1 MPKVAPTP
9 EANSLDAGGSV
20 RAVER
25 ALQLVEIVA
34 KSRTPLSI
42 TDLSKALAL
51 APSTIH
57 RLLQT
62 LVAQGYVIQ
71 YPQTKRYGVG
81 RTVSEIGR
89 AFLLRH
95 DLSGRSTPHLE
106 ALVAATGETANLASL
121 YGTSAIY
128 LNQVEGPSMVRIRH
142 ALGSAAPLHASA
154 MGKVFLADFSP
165 AMLTDA
171 LEHSSLER
179 FTERTITNRAKLE
192 RDLAQTRKRGYA
204 VDDEELEPGVRC
216 IAAPVRGSSGLVI
229 SAIGISGPTSRI
241 TDERLIELE
250 TLVLEAADR
259 LSSGIREP

>member
-1 MPKVAPTP
+1 MAKILEPT
-9 EANSLDAGGSV
+9 ETNSIDAAGSV

-25 ALQLVEIVA
+25 ALQLVELIA
-34 KSRTPLSI
+34 KSRIPLSI
-42 TDLSKALAL
+42 TDLSKSLEF

-62 LVAQGYVIQ
+62 LVAQGFVLQ

-81 RTVSEIGR
+81 RTISEIGR
-89 AFLLRH
+89 ALLLRH
-95 DLSGRSTPHLE
+95 DLSSRAKPYLE
-106 ALVAATGETANLASL
+106 SLVEATGETANLASL

-128 LNQVEGPSMVRIRH
+128 LNQVESPSMVRIHH

-165 AMLTDA
+165 QMLSDA
-171 LEHSSLER
+171 LGHSNLER
-179 FTERTITNRAKLE
+179 FTEHTITNRIKLE
-192 RDLAQTRKRGYA
+192 RDLKNISKRGYA
-204 VDDEELEPGVRC
+204 IDDEELESGVRC

-229 SAIGISGPTSRI
+229 SAVGISGPTSRM
-241 TDERLIELE
+241 TDERLNELA
-250 TLVLEAADR
+250 TQVLEAATR

>member
-1 MPKVAPTP
+1 MPKVTPTP
-9 EANSLDAGGSV
+9 EANGLDAGGSV

-34 KSRTPLSI
+34 KSRMPLSI
-42 TDLSKALAL
+42 TDLSKTLAL

-71 YPQTKRYGVG
+71 YAQTKRYGVG
-81 RTVSEIGR
+81 RTISEIGR
-89 AFLLRH
+89 ALLLRH
-95 DLSGRSTPHLE
+95 DLASRSTPHLE

-128 LNQVEGPSMVRIRH
+128 LNQVESPSMVRIRH

-171 LEHSSLER
+171 LEHSNLEH
-179 FTERTITNRAKLE
+179 FTARTITNRAKLE
-192 RDLAQTRKRGYA
+192 RELLQTRKRGYA
-204 VDDEELEPGVRC
+204 IDNEELEPGVRC
-216 IAAPVRGSSGLVI
+216 IAAAVRGSSGLVI
-229 SAIGISGPTSRI
+229 SAIGISGPASRI
-241 TDERLIELE
+241 SEPRFAELA
-250 TLVLEAADR
+250 TLVLEAAAQ

>member
-1 MPKVAPTP
+1 MTKVLEVNPIDTA
-9 EANSLDAGGSV
+9 GSV

-25 ALQLVEIVA
+25 ALQLVELIA
-34 KSRTPLSI
+34 KSRSPLSI
-42 TDLSKALAL
+42 TDLSKSLEL

-62 LVAQGYVIQ
+62 LVAQGYVLQ
-71 YPQTKRYGVG
+71 YAQTKRYGVG

-89 AFLLRH
+89 ALLLRH
-95 DLSGRSTPHLE
+95 DLSHRAKPYLE
-106 ALVAATGETANLASL
+106 WLVETTGETANLSSL

-128 LNQVEGPSMVRIRH
+128 LNQVESPSMVRIHH

-165 AMLTDA
+165 QMLLDA
-171 LEHSSLER
+171 LDHSGLER
-179 FTERTITNRAKLE
+179 FTDQTIITKAKLE
-192 RDLAQTRKRGYA
+192 RDLLRTRKRGYA
-204 VDDEELEPGVRC
+204 LDDEELESGVRC

-229 SAIGISGPTSRI
+229 SAIGISGPSSRM
-241 TDERLIELE
+241 TDERLDELGNQ
-250 TLVLEAADR
+250 VLEAATR